1 MKLLRNVWKWV
12 ITTSFM
18 CPVKKFLF
26 EYGGFFWCW
35 QPDPE
40 KGKLDEDQ
48 EAERLSKV
56 KASMTKEDLAELT
69 RATEDLRLKQE
80 TPDSPEA
87 LKVVPSLALSDIPKK
102 STNIP
107 IAVSVEVLLHT
118 FVVHLFNYRKL
129 LAI

>member
-1 MKLLRNVWKWV
+1 MGHYNFCLCAQLQ
-12 ITTSFM
+12 
-18 CPVKKFLF
+18 KFLF
-26 EYGGFFWCW
+26 EYGGFLWCW

-40 KGKLDEDQ
+40 KGKLDEEQ

-56 KASMTKEDLAELT
+56 KASMTKEDLAELA

-118 FVVHLFNYRKL
+118 FVTHLFNYRKL
-129 LAI
+129 LAF